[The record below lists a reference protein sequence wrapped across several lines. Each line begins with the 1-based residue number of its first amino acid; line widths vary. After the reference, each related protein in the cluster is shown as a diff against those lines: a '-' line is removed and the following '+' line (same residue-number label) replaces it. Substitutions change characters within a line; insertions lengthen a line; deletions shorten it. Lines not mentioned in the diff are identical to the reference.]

1 MKQNKREI
9 RQKIHLT
16 GIIGYKKKLTFDIL
30 SFQIKGQISRDE
42 LKQSVSDGS
51 LLLPPTIS
59 VARKM
64 IAMWFGPGAD
74 KLTGGE
80 SWR

>member
-9 RQKIHLT
+9 RQKFHLT

-42 LKQSVSDGS
+42 LKLYLAQYQSDQ
-51 LLLPPTIS
+51 
-59 VARKM
+59 R
-64 IAMWFGPGAD
+64 
-74 KLTGGE
+74 
-80 SWR
+80 

>member
-1 MKQNKREI
+1 MIAFSAVVEDPSTAKADGVEITEVRWFGRED
-9 RQKIHLT
+9 L
-16 GIIGYKKKLTFDIL
+16 KKSIAD
-30 SFQIKGQISRDE
+30 R
-42 LKQSVSDGS
+42 S

-74 KLTGGE
+74 KLTGGD